1 MEAAIETIIIGSH
14 IFTVVHVGI
23 LPTLYIYANLFAI
36 WESHF
41 YWGVCLPTAKPG
53 CVMLFVA
60 IKFHCKSFVLPAAWN
75 RQVIPHLLCQNKV
88 TNSLFGFMLSKS
100 SLTKQIVG
108 KFGQVIAST
117 KWTLKC
123 AWSCTGIASV
133 DRVLDLFKVSGAIL
147 SCQTW
152 DLASMTFTCI
162 TSYVCWL
169 CAVSHWKHCDEH
181 NIGCM
186 GPNWA
191 EEYLVSSPDHT
202 LLLRKSG
209 SGYFG
214 YLSWHSQRS
223 MIT

>member
-1 MEAAIETIIIGSH
+1 
-14 IFTVVHVGI
+14 
-23 LPTLYIYANLFAI
+23 
-36 WESHF
+36 
-41 YWGVCLPTAKPG
+41 
-53 CVMLFVA
+53 MLFVA

-88 TNSLFGFMLSKS
+88 MNSLFGFMLSKS

-169 CAVSHWKHCDEH
+169 CAVSHWKLCDEH

-191 EEYLVSSPDHT
+191 EEYLVLSPDHT
-202 LLLRKSG
+202 FCYARVGLVTLVIFLGILRG
-209 SGYFG
+209 QWLNFLMLTATTCTWTFAGVN
-214 YLSWHSQRS
+214 HE
-223 MIT
+223 TDD